1 MVNLPLPA
9 SKITRWKMLGKDLKV
24 MHVGKNVLFDYAGM
38 NPATAKIFGFTE
50 IADDEVLVI
59 SDDDVQHER
68 NENDLVNSGMAYWP
82 AHTKLLKEQGDY
94 KTMTK
99 TIGNLIR
106 KSVSLDIRKGADG
119 QNEICISTPNY
130 DRGNDRVFPK
140 GGMLDNYLKNPIIMW
155 LHDYHGETPAAGIPV
170 ATCPYLKITDEGIIS
185 GEPQFLEGDPFA
197 QRVKNAWDKGFLKT
211 ASIGFLPID
220 YETNEKSGTDYK
232 TWEMLEWSLVPIP
245 MNAEA
250 MRIAKGFEDLI
261 EIILKPEETENY
273 FRVPVP
279 KEAGKHDGHRIRTI
293 EISAKEGIKALYCG
307 ECKVNI
313 TYLFDKNH
321 DWTMAKAE
329 AWVKEHSKS
338 ISQAEIADALDYTI
352 ALIKAG
358 DFNEDNIKLV
368 KEIGRLT
375 GNDIPDEDMNF
386 SQLGKRSRELVLD
399 VNELKQ
405 IADTFD
411 KAKSKIFGGNK

>member
-1 MVNLPLPA
+1 
-9 SKITRWKMLGKDLKV
+9 MLGKDLKV

-211 ASIGFLPID
+211 ASIGFAPID

-261 EIILKPEETENY
+261 ETTPIVTKPEETENY

-338 ISQAEIADALDYTI
+338 ISQAEIKDELDYAIT
-352 ALIKAG
+352 LIKAG
-358 DFNEDNIKLV
+358 DFNDEN
-368 KEIGRLT
+368 KELIHEIRRLT
-375 GNDIPDEDMNF
+375 GGDIPDNDISLET
-386 SQLGKRSRELVLD
+386 LD
-399 VNELKQ
+399 Q
-405 IADTFD
+405 IFD
-411 KAKSKIFGGNK
+411 KAKSKIFGG